1 MEGPWAL
8 SFLLLACL
16 LLPDSTLSQPS
27 HPEEEQGEA
36 TRAPSHRHAARAE
49 RDHEKYHRNL
59 DKQPPRS
66 QCVRCCNPP
75 THSSAY
81 PMYQPLPHI
90 NITILKGEK
99 GDRGERGL
107 QGKFGKAGSAGSR
120 GHTGPKGQ
128 KGSIGATGEAC
139 KSHYAAFSVGRKK
152 PLHSNDYYQTLL
164 FDTEFV
170 NLYDHFNMFTGK
182 FYCYVPGIYYFALNV
197 HTWNQKETYLHM
209 VKNGVEV
216 VILYAQQSDR
226 SIMQSQSVM
235 LELQEQDEVWVRLFK
250 GERENAVFSDE
261 YDTYVTFSGYLIKHS
276 GELASSHCVSP
287 RPPSLC
293 RGDLILFFSFLPAMG
308 SQGSTILHKTVSYAP
323 HALPARQFDQNTTE
337 PISFYLSSLE
347 ELLAWKPTSDDDF
360 NVATMPLANREP
372 PLHSKRP
379 RTLVCHDMNYG
390 YLEDRFIQGSA
401 SRDPYV
407 FYHWQY
413 IDIFVY
419 FSHHP
424 VTIPPVTWTNAAHRN
439 GVSVLGTFITEQ
451 TSGVQLC
458 EAFLAGEAAAYHAV
472 AVQLGRIAHFYRF
485 DGWLVNIENTLSEA
499 AARNLPL
506 FLRDLREQLH
516 RDVPGGLVIWYDSV
530 LPSGKLQWQNELNEK
545 NRVFFDACDGFF
557 TNYNWK
563 EEHLERMG
571 AQAGERLADV
581 YVGIDVFARGEVVGG
596 GFETDKALRLI
607 RKHGFSAAIF
617 APGWVYE
624 HLGKE
629 NFLQNENKFW
639 GLLAELLPTHS
650 ISTLPFSTCF
660 CLGMGT
666 GRFSAGQEE
675 EVRPWYNLSAQEIQ
689 PLFTEQQAPGG
700 AGSWLCTR
708 CSLQDAWNGGSSLL
722 IEGIIPPEAGH
733 VAVRCQLPPSSSCPC
748 CTNWRR
754 SCPRWRSR
762 WNSPHGTLAPA
773 VLATK
778 LPCRGR
784 PPDIS
789 PSPSPPRPPSSL
801 GCSAAVDG
809 RARQVGRG
817 GECPQPGSRPASGLV
832 SPAALPVLPSL
843 PSPRCYELELRD
855 CALHELSLILSRHQ
869 PGQQERR
876 FSCRLGEIRVL
887 DADGLRSSLPQ
898 GPSLQA
904 SQLLWHKGPGPDQL
918 SLSLTLRWSYPHS
931 QARCFRIHCQGRAGP
946 RGRELPQLL
955 GVAHATLYRV
965 VGLAVPEVPPTESCR
980 VEFFVEPVLNEGV
993 AVDRSRWGRL
1003 VLVYSDP
1010 ANTSTY

>member
-1 MEGPWAL
+1 MDAG
-8 SFLLLACL
+8 
-16 LLPDSTLSQPS
+16 
-27 HPEEEQGEA
+27 
-36 TRAPSHRHAARAE
+36 R
-49 RDHEKYHRNL
+49 RDGAK
-59 DKQPPRS
+59 S
-66 QCVRCCNPP
+66 
-75 THSSAY
+75 
-81 PMYQPLPHI
+81 
-90 NITILKGEK
+90 GEK
-99 GDRGERGL
+99 REPEPAA
-107 QGKFGKAGSAGSR
+107 GKR
-120 GHTGPKGQ
+120 
-128 KGSIGATGEAC
+128 
-139 KSHYAAFSVGRKK
+139 R
-152 PLHSNDYYQTLL
+152 
-164 FDTEFV
+164 
-170 NLYDHFNMFTGK
+170 
-182 FYCYVPGIYYFALNV
+182 
-197 HTWNQKETYLHM
+197 
-209 VKNGVEV
+209 
-216 VILYAQQSDR
+216 
-226 SIMQSQSVM
+226 
-235 LELQEQDEVWVRLFK
+235 
-250 GERENAVFSDE
+250 
-261 YDTYVTFSGYLIKHS
+261 
-276 GELASSHCVSP
+276 
-287 RPPSLC
+287 
-293 RGDLILFFSFLPAMG
+293 FLPAME
-308 SQGSTILHKTVSYAP
+308 SQGPPILHETVSYAP
-323 HALPARQFDQNTTE
+323 HPLPARQFDRNTTE

-372 PLHSKRP
+372 PVHSKRP
-379 RTLVCHDMNYG
+379 RTLVCHDMKNG

-439 GVSVLGTFITEQ
+439 GVSVLGTFITEW
-451 TSGVQLC
+451 TSGGQLC

-506 FLRDLREQLH
+506 FLRDLREQL
-516 RDVPGGLVIWYDSV
+516 RQDVPGGLVLWYDSV
-530 LPSGKLQWQNELNEK
+530 LQSGELKWQNELNEK
-545 NRVFFDACDGFF
+545 NRVFFDACDGLF

-629 NFLQNENKFW
+629 NFLQNENRFW

-689 PLFTEQQAPGG
+689 PLFTDQQAPGG
-700 AGSWLCTR
+700 AGSWLRTR
-708 CSLQDAWNGGSSLL
+708 CSLQDAWNGGSCLL

-733 VAVRCQLPPSSSCPC
+733 VAVRLFSFQLPAPPKLFL
-748 CTNWRR
+748 
-754 SCPRWRSR
+754 
-762 WNSPHGTLAPA
+762 TL
-773 VLATK
+773 LYKLEEK
-778 LPCRGR
+778 LPKV
-784 PPDIS
+784 
-789 PSPSPPRPPSSL
+789 
-801 GCSAAVDG
+801 AVALELTTRDSG
-809 RARQVGRG
+809 SCHVGNVTALPGPVTRHQ
-817 GECPQPGSRPASGLV
+817 PQPLPTLPPHLSGRLGGCGQQ
-832 SPAALPVLPSL
+832 STAGWMR
-843 PSPRCYELELRD
+843 RCYQLELRD

-869 PGQQERR
+869 PGLQGRR
-876 FSCRLGEIRVL
+876 FSCRLGEIQVL
-887 DADGLRSSLPQ
+887 DADGLHSSLPPV
-898 GPSLQA
+898 PSPQA
-904 SQLLWHKGPGPDQL
+904 SQVRWHKGPGADQL
-918 SLSLTLRWSYPHS
+918 SLSLTLHWSYPHS
-931 QARCFRIHCQGRAGP
+931 QARCFRIHCQGR
-946 RGRELPQLL
+946 ELPQPAQLQLL

-965 VGLAVPEVPPTESCR
+965 VGLAVPEAPPKESCR
-980 VEFFVEPVLNEGV
+980 VEFFVEPVLNTGV

-1010 ANTSTY
+1010 ASTSTY

>member
-1 MEGPWAL
+1 MDGGRRDGAKSREKSGPG
-8 SFLLLACL
+8 
-16 LLPDSTLSQPS
+16 PG
-27 HPEEEQGEA
+27 PEAQG
-36 TRAPSHRHAARAE
+36 
-49 RDHEKYHRNL
+49 
-59 DKQPPRS
+59 
-66 QCVRCCNPP
+66 
-75 THSSAY
+75 
-81 PMYQPLPHI
+81 
-90 NITILKGEK
+90 G
-99 GDRGERGL
+99 
-107 QGKFGKAGSAGSR
+107 
-120 GHTGPKGQ
+120 
-128 KGSIGATGEAC
+128 
-139 KSHYAAFSVGRKK
+139 
-152 PLHSNDYYQTLL
+152 
-164 FDTEFV
+164 
-170 NLYDHFNMFTGK
+170 
-182 FYCYVPGIYYFALNV
+182 
-197 HTWNQKETYLHM
+197 
-209 VKNGVEV
+209 VK
-216 VILYAQQSDR
+216 
-226 SIMQSQSVM
+226 
-235 LELQEQDEVWVRLFK
+235 
-250 GERENAVFSDE
+250 
-261 YDTYVTFSGYLIKHS
+261 
-276 GELASSHCVSP
+276 
-287 RPPSLC
+287 
-293 RGDLILFFSFLPAMG
+293 SFLPAME
-308 SQGSTILHKTVSYAP
+308 SQGTTILHKTVSYAP
-323 HALPARQFDQNTTE
+323 HPLPARQFDRNTTE

-360 NVATMPLANREP
+360 NVATMPLATREP

-379 RTLVCHDMNYG
+379 RTLVCHDMKNG

-439 GVSVLGTFITEQ
+439 GVSVLGTFITEWTRGAQ
-451 TSGVQLC
+451 VC

-485 DGWLVNIENTLSEA
+485 DGWLINIENTLSEA

-506 FLRDLREQLH
+506 FLRDLQEQLR
-516 RDVPGGLVIWYDSV
+516 RDVPGGLVLWYDSV
-530 LPSGKLQWQNELNEK
+530 LQSGELQWQNELNEK
-545 NRVFFDACDGFF
+545 NRVFFDACDGLF

-629 NFLQNENKFW
+629 NFLQNENRFW

-689 PLFTEQQAPGG
+689 PLFTDQQVPGR
-700 AGSWLCTR
+700 AGSWLRTR
-708 CSLQDAWNGGSSLL
+708 CSLQDAWNGGSCLL
-722 IEGIIPPEAGH
+722 IEGIIPPEKGH
-733 VAVRCQLPPSSSCPC
+733 VAVRLFSFQLP
-748 CTNWRR
+748 
-754 SCPRWRSR
+754 
-762 WNSPHGTLAPA
+762 APPK
-773 VLATK
+773 LFLSLLYKLEEK
-778 LPCRGR
+778 LPEVAVALELTTRDSGSCGV
-784 PPDIS
+784 
-789 PSPSPPRPPSSL
+789 
-801 GCSAAVDG
+801 GNVGAAPG
-809 RARQVGRG
+809 PATQHQ
-817 GECPQPGSRPASGLV
+817 PQPLPTLPPHRSGLL
-832 SPAALPVLPSL
+832 SGGGQQSTAGWMR
-843 PSPRCYELELRD
+843 RCYELELRD
-855 CALHELSLILSRHQ
+855 CTLHQLSLILSRHQ
-869 PGQQERR
+869 PGLGETR

-887 DADGLRSSLPQ
+887 DAGGLHSSLPQ

-904 SQLLWHKGPGPDQL
+904 SQLLWHKGPGTDQL

-931 QARCFRIHCQGRAGP
+931 QACCFRIHCQGRAGP
-946 RGRELPQLL
+946 RGRELPQPEQPQLL

-965 VGLAVPEVPPTESCR
+965 VGLAVPQAPPTESCH

-1010 ANTSTY
+1010 ASTST

>member
-1 MEGPWAL
+1 MDGGRR
-8 SFLLLACL
+8 
-16 LLPDSTLSQPS
+16 D
-27 HPEEEQGEA
+27 
-36 TRAPSHRHAARAE
+36 RAKS
-49 RDHEKYHRNL
+49 
-59 DKQPPRS
+59 
-66 QCVRCCNPP
+66 
-75 THSSAY
+75 
-81 PMYQPLPHI
+81 
-90 NITILKGEK
+90 GEK
-99 GDRGERGL
+99 RGPEPDPEP
-107 QGKFGKAGSAGSR
+107 A
-120 GHTGPKGQ
+120 
-128 KGSIGATGEAC
+128 
-139 KSHYAAFSVGRKK
+139 
-152 PLHSNDYYQTLL
+152 
-164 FDTEFV
+164 
-170 NLYDHFNMFTGK
+170 
-182 FYCYVPGIYYFALNV
+182 
-197 HTWNQKETYLHM
+197 
-209 VKNGVEV
+209 VK
-216 VILYAQQSDR
+216 R
-226 SIMQSQSVM
+226 
-235 LELQEQDEVWVRLFK
+235 
-250 GERENAVFSDE
+250 
-261 YDTYVTFSGYLIKHS
+261 
-276 GELASSHCVSP
+276 
-287 RPPSLC
+287 
-293 RGDLILFFSFLPAMG
+293 SFLPAMG
-308 SQGSTILHKTVSYAP
+308 SQGTTILHKTVSYAP

-451 TSGVQLC
+451 TSGGQLC

-506 FLRDLREQLH
+506 FLRDLREQLR
-516 RDVPGGLVIWYDSV
+516 RDVPGGLVLWYDSV
-530 LPSGKLQWQNELNEK
+530 LPSGELQWQNELNEK
-545 NRVFFDACDGFF
+545 NRVFFDACDGLF

-629 NFLQNENKFW
+629 NFLQNENRFW

-708 CSLQDAWNGGSSLL
+708 CSLQDAWNGGSCLL

-733 VAVRCQLPPSSSCPC
+733 VAVRLFSFQLP
-748 CTNWRR
+748 
-754 SCPRWRSR
+754 
-762 WNSPHGTLAPA
+762 APPK
-773 VLATK
+773 LFLSLLYKLEEK
-778 LPCRGR
+778 LPEVAVALELTTWDSGSCRVGNKAALPGPATR
-784 PPDIS
+784 HQPQPL
-789 PSPSPPRPPSSL
+789 PSPPPQLSGLLS
-801 GCSAAVDG
+801 GCGRQSAAG
-809 RARQVGRG
+809 WMR
-817 GECPQPGSRPASGLV
+817 
-832 SPAALPVLPSL
+832 
-843 PSPRCYELELRD
+843 RCYELELRD

-887 DADGLRSSLPQ
+887 DADGLRSSPPQ

-965 VGLAVPEVPPTESCR
+965 VGLAVPEAPPTESCR
-980 VEFFVEPVLNEGV
+980 VEFFVEPVLDEGV

-1010 ANTSTY
+1010 ASTSTY